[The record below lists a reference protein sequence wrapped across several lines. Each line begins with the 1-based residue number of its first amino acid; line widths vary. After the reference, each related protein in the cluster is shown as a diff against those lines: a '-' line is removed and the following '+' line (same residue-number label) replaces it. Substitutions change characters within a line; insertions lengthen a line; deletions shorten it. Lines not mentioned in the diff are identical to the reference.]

1 MKEHL
6 DLIDELIYRFL
17 ENNVEIMPK
26 RLCKLIAYGYTDA
39 RIRKLYWERLN
50 VHMGKGT
57 YCNPGMLADASEK
70 TKIVIGNNVSI
81 APHVTLIVES
91 APNNGQEIANIPYVK
106 EKLIKSAPI
115 IIDDDV
121 WIGANVTI
129 LPGVHIGKCAI
140 IGAGSVVTKDIDE
153 YCIYAG
159 VPAKK
164 IRSLRNEGEMYDLQ
178 GKI

>member
-1 MKEHL
+1 MKNNLE
-6 DLIDELIYRFL
+6 LIDEIMYKFL
-17 ENNVEIMPK
+17 RKNVAIMPK
-26 RLCKLIAYGYTDA
+26 RLCKLIAFGYTDA
-39 RIRKLYWERLN
+39 RIRKLYWKRLN

-57 YCNPGMLADASEK
+57 YSNPGMLADASEK
-70 TKIVIGNNVSI
+70 TKIIIGDHVSI
-81 APHVTLIVES
+81 APHVTLIAES
-91 APNNGQEIANIPYVK
+91 APNNGNKITEIPYVK

-140 IGAGSVVTKDIDE
+140 IGAGSVVTGDVEE
-153 YCIYAG
+153 YSIYAG

-164 IRSLRNEGEMYDLQ
+164 IRSLSSEVT
-178 GKI
+178 